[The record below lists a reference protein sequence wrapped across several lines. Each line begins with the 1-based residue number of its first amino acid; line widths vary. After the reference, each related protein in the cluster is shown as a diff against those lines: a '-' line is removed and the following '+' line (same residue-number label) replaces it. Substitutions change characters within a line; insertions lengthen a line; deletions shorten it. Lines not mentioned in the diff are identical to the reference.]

1 MEIKDVF
8 EFVTEYLMKTL
19 LKNFLR
25 KRTMLARHTM
35 STSLSTILNFKN
47 VLKQKKKL
55 NPLRTKLSYVLF
67 TGKKVKRKI
76 RVRAAR
82 RKKIVK
88 RIINTLI
95 KKKKKLQIAVYYPL
109 LL

>member
-47 VLKQKKKL
+47 VLKQKK
-55 NPLRTKLSYVLF
+55 NWTHYVQNSVTYYLQA
-67 TGKKVKRKI
+67 KK
-76 RVRAAR
+76 
-82 RKKIVK
+82 
-88 RIINTLI
+88 
-95 KKKKKLQIAVYYPL
+95 
-109 LL
+109 